1 MIDLYVYYRVRS
13 DIADSMLPHVRAMQ
27 KELQALHGVEGKL
40 KRRPEEQEGLQ
51 TWMEVYESVPEEFLF
66 ALEQA
71 AIHAYLPIDG
81 RRHVE
86 IFVGLP
92 ECA

>member
-13 DIADSMLPHVRAMQ
+13 DIADSVVPHVRAMQ

>member
-1 MIDLYVYYRVRS
+1 MMDLYVYYRVRS
-13 DIADSMLPHVRAMQ
+13 DIAERVLPHVRAMQ
-27 KELQALHGVEGKL
+27 KELQAVHGVEGKL
-40 KRRPEEQEGLQ
+40 KRRPDEKDGLQ
-51 TWMEVYESVPEEFLF
+51 TWMEVYESVPEDFLP